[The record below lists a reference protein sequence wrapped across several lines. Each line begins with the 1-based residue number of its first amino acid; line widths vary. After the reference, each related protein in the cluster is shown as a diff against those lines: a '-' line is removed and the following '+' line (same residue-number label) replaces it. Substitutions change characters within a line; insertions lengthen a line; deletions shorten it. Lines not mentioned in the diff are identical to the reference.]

1 MRGNKPATAMAL
13 SLLTLLAL
21 LATAPGRAWAG
32 AWPQPEGGGQVVFN
46 ALPFQTRLQGYNRF
60 GQPTGTGTDR
70 RIETSIYWEHGLTDR
85 LTVGMQPRLQAIW
98 MHDQA
103 GSSRNLGMAEEKMFA
118 RYTLWR
124 GDWDVLSVQGQVG
137 VPGLAQSRTP
147 RLAEPNASYEIR
159 AMYGHAFNL
168 WAGMSGFIDLQAA
181 YNYRAGPPADE
192 MTYKVTGGIRVAP
205 GWLIMGQT
213 VSTIGLRNARGTGPD
228 YSIHRALLSLVVDLA
243 PQWQVEVGYLKEL
256 GGRHVALGQGML
268 GALWYRY

>member
-1 MRGNKPATAMAL
+1 MRGNKPATGTAL
-13 SLLTLLAL
+13 LMLAL
-21 LATAPGRAWAG
+21 LATVPRLAQAG
-32 AWPQPEGGGQVVFN
+32 AWPQPEGGGQVVLN

-60 GQPTGTGTDR
+60 GQPSGTGTDQ
-70 RIETSIYWEHGLTDR
+70 RIEASIYWEHGLTDR
-85 LTVGMQPRLQAIW
+85 FTVGMQPRLQAIW
-98 MHDQA
+98 MHDQS

-118 RYTLWR
+118 RYTLYH
-124 GDWDVLSVQGQVG
+124 GDWDVVSVQGQVG
-137 VPGLAQSRTP
+137 APGLAQNRNP
-147 RLAEPNASYEIR
+147 RLAEQNASYELR
-159 AMYGHAFNL
+159 AMVGHAFTL
-168 WAGMSGFIDLQAA
+168 PAGMSGFIDLQAA

-243 PQWQVEVGYLKEL
+243 PQWQVEVGYLKEI
-256 GGRHVALGQGML
+256 GGRHVALGQGVL